1 MPHVLC
7 KVSGLVTEVTSE
19 SLDEAVVRRYLD
31 TALELFGP
39 NRLLFG
45 SDWPVCQLRASYA
58 GVCRIIED
66 WTAALSP
73 DEQSLVWGGNAV
85 RCYGL
90 RLGNR
95 TPAER
100 TPWT

>member
-7 KVSGLVTEVTSE
+7 KVSGLVTEMTSE

-31 TALELFGP
+31 TALELFGA

-45 SDWPVCQLRASYA
+45 SDWPVCLLRASYA
-58 GVCRIIED
+58 EVCRIIED

-73 DEQSLVWGGNAV
+73 HEQSLIWGGNAL

-90 RLGNR
+90 RLGNKA
-95 TPAER
+95 PAEPA
-100 TPWT
+100 PWT